1 MKDKPMILVVDDQPL
16 NIELLEAYL
25 IPQGYEIIKAANGEE
40 ALSKARQNPPDLII
54 SDILMPVMDGYGLCR
69 EWKKDENLR
78 SIPFVFYTATYTD
91 ERDREFALGLGA
103 DRFLIKTDESEDFVR
118 TIREVIRQIKPPS
131 AVPPRRPVE
140 TSPEGEEGYLQQYN
154 ATLIR
159 KLENKMQQVEQINR
173 ELEQSLAEHKQ
184 TEEKLQR
191 SLHDLDESH
200 QETKDSYI
208 ETIYRLTVSAEF
220 RDKETGSHVR
230 RIGHYSRL
238 LANELGL
245 TPEKVEAIFHSSPM
259 HDLGK
264 VGITDNI
271 LQKQDNLTS
280 DEYEI
285 MKTHT
290 KIGASILKGSS
301 SEYLKVAEKIA
312 LTHHENW
319 DGTGYPLLLK
329 GEDIP
334 IEGCIIK
341 MADVY
346 DALRSKRPY
355 KRAFDHETA
364 CQIIIKGDQRTRPD
378 HFAPVVLK
386 AFLKSV
392 RDFAR
397 IFAET
402 Q

>member
-1 MKDKPMILVVDDQPL
+1 
-16 NIELLEAYL
+16 
-25 IPQGYEIIKAANGEE
+25 
-40 ALSKARQNPPDLII
+40 
-54 SDILMPVMDGYGLCR
+54 
-69 EWKKDENLR
+69 
-78 SIPFVFYTATYTD
+78 FVFYTATYTD
-91 ERDREFALGLGA
+91 ERDREFALSLGA
-103 DRFLIKTDESEDFVR
+103 ERFLIKPDEPEAFVQA
-118 TIREVIRQIKPPS
+118 IREVIQQIKRPS
-131 AVPPRRPVE
+131 AAPTRRPIE
-140 TSPEGEEGYLQQYN
+140 ASPEGEAGYLQQYN
-154 ATLIR
+154 ATLIH
-159 KLENKMQQVEQINR
+159 KLEDKMQQVEQINR
-173 ELEQSLAEHKQ
+173 ALKQSLAERKHA
-184 TEEKLQR
+184 EERLQQ
-191 SLHDLDESH
+191 SLRELDKSH
-200 QETKDSYI
+200 QETKASYI

-238 LANELGL
+238 LADRLGL
-245 TPEKVEAIFHSSPM
+245 APEKVEAIFHSSPM

-271 LQKQDNLTS
+271 LQKPASLTP
-280 DEYEI
+280 EEFVI
-285 MKTHT
+285 MKTHA

-319 DGTGYPLLLK
+319 DGTGYPSLLK
-329 GEDIP
+329 GEAIP

-355 KRAFDHETA
+355 KTAFDHETA
-364 CQIIIKGDQRTRPD
+364 CRIIIEGDHRTRPG

-392 RDFAR
+392 REFAR
-397 IFAET
+397 IFEET